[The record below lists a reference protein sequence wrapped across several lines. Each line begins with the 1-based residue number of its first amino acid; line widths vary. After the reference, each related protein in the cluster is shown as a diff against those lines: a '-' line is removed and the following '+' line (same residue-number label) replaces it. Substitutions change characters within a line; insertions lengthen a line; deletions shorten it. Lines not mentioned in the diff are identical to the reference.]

1 MAATTPSTPA
11 LHASAPLRRGAGGT
25 RFMERPRLRLAT
37 NPPAGSGPRQDPS
50 GVRAVVAFVALCLI
64 WGSTWLGIKVGLRDL
79 PPISFAGTRFALAA
93 LILFAIV
100 AARGLRL
107 PWAARDW
114 RLLLWTGLLSI
125 TVNYALVFWAEL
137 HISSGLAA
145 VLNATIPLFGLPLA
159 HRVLAAEPMT
169 PHKVGGVVLGVLGMA
184 IVFGS
189 ELGGNT
195 PMAAWASAGV
205 LVASLAGAQAGV
217 LVKARGTH
225 LDPAVLAGVQM
236 AFGSL
241 PLLVGGALL
250 EGGPLRLAWTPAA
263 LASLAY
269 LTVVGSVVAF
279 LTYYWLIRHIEV
291 TRVLLIPLITPL
303 VAVGLGYAFLDERVT
318 WGTALGGSAILGGV
332 ALAIWNGGQPVRRSG
347 GHAVRR

>member
-1 MAATTPSTPA
+1 MASSTTPIAVPA
-11 LHASAPLRRGAGGT
+11 PEGRYPSLQPTRLLR
-25 RFMERPRLRLAT
+25 RPRLALAPRSIRARGSDRDRL
-37 NPPAGSGPRQDPS
+37 N
-50 GVRAVVAFVALCLI
+50 AVAAFVALCAI
-64 WGSTWLGIKVGLRDL
+64 WGSTWLAIKVGLRDL
-79 PPISFAGTRFALAA
+79 PPISFAGVRFALAA
-93 LILFAIV
+93 LILYGIV
-100 AARGLRL
+100 AVRGLRL

-159 HRVLAAEPMT
+159 HRLLEAEPMT

-184 IVFGS
+184 IVFAA

-195 PMAAWASAGV
+195 PTAAWASVGV
-205 LVASLAGAQAGV
+205 LIASLAGAQAGV

-236 AFGSL
+236 AFGSV

-250 EGGPLRLAWTPAA
+250 EGNPLELAWTPTA
-263 LASLAY
+263 LLSLGY

-279 LTYYWLIRHIEV
+279 LIYYWLIRHIEV

-303 VAVGLGYAFLDERVT
+303 VAVLLGYAFLGERIG
-318 WGTALGGSAILGGV
+318 WGTAVGGGAILGGV
-332 ALAIWNGGQPVRRSG
+332 ALAIWNGG
-347 GHAVRR
+347 AVRR

>member
-1 MAATTPSTPA
+1 MVSSTTPVAAPGPEV
-11 LHASAPLRRGAGGT
+11 LHPGLQPT
-25 RFMERPRLRLAT
+25 RFFRRPRLELT
-37 NPPAGSGPRQDPS
+37 PRS
-50 GVRAVVAFVALCLI
+50 TGFHGFNRGGLKAVAAFISLCGI
-64 WGSTWLGIKVGLRDL
+64 WGSTWLAIKVGLRDL
-79 PPISFAGTRFALAA
+79 PPISFAGIRFALAA
-93 LILFAIV
+93 LILYGIV

-137 HISSGLAA
+137 HVSSGLAA

-159 HRVLAAEPMT
+159 HRLLAAEPMT

-184 IVFGS
+184 IVFAA
-189 ELGGNT
+189 ELGGHT

-236 AFGSL
+236 AFGSV

-250 EGGPLRLAWTPAA
+250 EGDPLELTWTPAA
-263 LASLAY
+263 LLSLGY

-279 LTYYWLIRHIEV
+279 LMYYWLIRRIEV
-291 TRVLLIPLITPL
+291 TRVLLIPLVTPL
-303 VAVGLGYAFLDERVT
+303 VAVILGYAFLGERVG
-318 WGTALGGSAILGGV
+318 WGTAVGGGAILGGV
-332 ALAIWNGGQPVRRSG
+332 ALAVWNGGRSG
-347 GHAVRR
+347 GQAVGRSGGRFRS

>member
-1 MAATTPSTPA
+1 MAVTKPSHPA
-11 LHASAPLRRGAGGT
+11 LHASAPLRRGDGGT
-25 RFMERPRLRLAT
+25 RFQQRPKLRLAT
-37 NPPAGSGPRQDPS
+37 NPPAGSGPRPDRNA
-50 GVRAVVAFVALCLI
+50 VRAAVAFVALCLI
-64 WGSTWLGIKVGLRDL
+64 WGSTWLAIKVGLRDL
-79 PPISFAGTRFALAA
+79 PPISFAGIRFALAA
-93 LILFAIV
+93 VILFAIV

-107 PWAARDW
+107 PWAGRDW

-159 HRVLAAEPMT
+159 HRILAAEPMT

-241 PLLVGGALL
+241 PLLLGGALV
-250 EGGPLRLAWTPAA
+250 EGSPLRLAWTPGAV
-263 LASLAY
+263 ASLAY

-279 LTYYWLIRHIEV
+279 LIYYWLIRHIEV

-303 VAVGLGYAFLDERVT
+303 VALGLGYVFLGERVT
-318 WGTALGGSAILGGV
+318 WGTVLGGSAILGGV
-332 ALAIWNGGQPVRRSG
+332 ASAIWNGGRR
-347 GHAVRR
+347 

>member
-1 MAATTPSTPA
+1 MRTTPLPA
-11 LHASAPLRRGAGGT
+11 PPASAPPWR
-25 RFMERPRLRLAT
+25 RPRLRVSA
-37 NPPAGSGPRQDPS
+37 PSPAAVAANAGGA
-50 GVRAVVAFVALCLI
+50 GVKAAVAFVGLCVI
-64 WGSTWLGIKVGLRDL
+64 WGSTWLAIKVGLRDL
-79 PPISFAGTRFALAA
+79 PPISFAGIRFALAA
-93 LILFAIV
+93 LILLVIV
-100 AARGLRL
+100 SVRGLRL

-184 IVFGS
+184 IVFGA

-236 AFGSL
+236 TFGSV
-241 PLLVGGALL
+241 PLLLGGALL
-250 EGGPLRLAWTPAA
+250 EGNPFQLAWTPSA
-263 LASLAY
+263 LLSLGY

-279 LTYYWLIRHIEV
+279 LAYYWLIRQIDV

-303 VAVGLGYAFLDERVT
+303 VALGLGSVFLGERVG
-318 WGTALGGSAILGGV
+318 WGTAVGGGAILGGV
-332 ALAIWNGGQPVRRSG
+332 ALAVWNGGRR
-347 GHAVRR
+347 

>member
-1 MAATTPSTPA
+1 MAATTPFTPP
-11 LHASAPLRRGAGGT
+11 LHASAPQRRGDGGT

-37 NPPAGSGPRQDPS
+37 NPPAGPGPRKDPS
-50 GVRAVVAFVALCLI
+50 GVRAVIAFVALCLI
-64 WGSTWLGIKVGLRDL
+64 WGSTWLAIKVGLRDL
-79 PPISFAGTRFALAA
+79 PPISFAGIRFALAA
-93 LILFAIV
+93 PILFAIV
-100 AARGLRL
+100 AARGVRL

-159 HRVLAAEPMT
+159 HRMLVAEPMT
-169 PHKVGGVVLGVLGMA
+169 PHKVSGVVLGVLGMA

-195 PMAAWASAGV
+195 LMAAWASAGV

-236 AFGSL
+236 AFGSV
-241 PLLVGGALL
+241 PLMIGGALV
-250 EGGPLRLAWTPAA
+250 EGSPMRLGWTPAA
-263 LASLAY
+263 VASLAY

-318 WGTALGGSAILGGV
+318 WGTALGGVAILGGV
-332 ALAIWNGGQPVRRSG
+332 ALAIWNGGRR
-347 GHAVRR
+347 

>member
-1 MAATTPSTPA
+1 MPSATPPV
-11 LHASAPLRRGAGGT
+11 LHASSPLRRSDGGT
-25 RFMERPRLRLAT
+25 RFIGPPRLRVAAH
-37 NPPAGSGPRQDPS
+37 PPAGSGPRRGS
-50 GVRAVVAFVALCLI
+50 RVKAVTAFVSLCVI
-64 WGSTWLGIKVGLRDL
+64 WGSTWLAIKVGLRDL
-79 PPISFAGTRFALAA
+79 PPISFAGIRFALAA
-93 LILFAIV
+93 MILFAIV
-100 AARGLRL
+100 AGRRLRL

-159 HRVLAAEPMT
+159 HRMLAAEPMT
-169 PHKVGGVVLGVLGMA
+169 PYKVSGVVLGVLGMA
-184 IVFGS
+184 IVFGA
-189 ELGGNT
+189 ELGGTT

-236 AFGSL
+236 AFGAV
-241 PLLVGGALL
+241 PLLVGGAVL
-250 EGGPLRLAWTPAA
+250 EGNPLRLAWTPAA
-263 LASLAY
+263 VASLGY

-303 VAVGLGYAFLDERVT
+303 VAVALGYGFLGERVS
-318 WGTALGGSAILGGV
+318 WGTATGGAAILGGV
-332 ALAIWNGGQPVRRSG
+332 GLAIWNGGRR
-347 GHAVRR
+347 

>member
-1 MAATTPSTPA
+1 
-11 LHASAPLRRGAGGT
+11 
-25 RFMERPRLRLAT
+25 MERPRLRLAT
-37 NPPAGSGPRQDPS
+37 NPPAGSGPRTDPNR
-50 GVRAVVAFVALCLI
+50 VRAVVAFVALCLI
-64 WGSTWLGIKVGLRDL
+64 WGSTWLAIKVGLRDL
-79 PPISFAGTRFALAA
+79 PPISFAGIRFALAA
-93 LILFAIV
+93 LLLFAIV

-159 HRVLAAEPMT
+159 HRMLAAEPMT
-169 PHKVGGVVLGVLGMA
+169 TPKVSGVVLGVLGMA

-189 ELGGNT
+189 ELGGNSL
-195 PMAAWASAGV
+195 MAAWASAGV

-236 AFGSL
+236 AFGAV
-241 PLLVGGALL
+241 PLLFGGALL
-250 EGGPLRLAWTPAA
+250 EGNPLRLAWTPAA
-263 LASLAY
+263 VTSLAY

-279 LTYYWLIRHIEV
+279 LIYYWLIRHIEV

-303 VAVGLGYAFLDERVT
+303 VAVGLGYVFLDERVA
-318 WGTALGGSAILGGV
+318 WGAAVGGAAILGGV
-332 ALAIWNGGQPVRRSG
+332 ALAVWNGGK
-347 GHAVRR
+347 AVRR

>member
-1 MAATTPSTPA
+1 MAGTPPAQAQSTATPS
-11 LHASAPLRRGAGGT
+11 SGGIG
-25 RFMERPRLRLAT
+25 RRPRLRLWSKA
-37 NPPAGSGPRQDPS
+37 PSQDLPAGSRG
-50 GVRAVVAFVALCLI
+50 GVKAVAAFTSLCVI
-64 WGSTWLGIKVGLRDL
+64 WGSTWLAIKVGLRDL
-79 PPISFAGTRFALAA
+79 PPITFAGIRFALAA
-93 LILFAIV
+93 LILYAIV

-159 HRVLAAEPMT
+159 HRMLAAEPMT
-169 PHKVGGVVLGVLGMA
+169 PHEVSGVVLGVLGMA
-184 IVFGS
+184 IVFGA

-195 PMAAWASAGV
+195 PIAAWASAGV

-236 AFGSL
+236 ASGSL

-250 EGGPLRLAWTPAA
+250 EGSPLRLVWTPAA
-263 LASLAY
+263 LASLGY

-279 LTYYWLIRHIEV
+279 LTYYWLIRRIEV

-303 VAVGLGYAFLDERVT
+303 VAVGLGYAFLGEQVT
-318 WGTALGGSAILGGV
+318 WGTAVGGAAILGGV
-332 ALAIWNGGQPVRRSG
+332 ALAIWNGGRR
-347 GHAVRR
+347 

>member
-1 MAATTPSTPA
+1 
-11 LHASAPLRRGAGGT
+11 
-25 RFMERPRLRLAT
+25 MERPRLRLAA
-37 NPPAGSGPRQDPS
+37 NPPAGSGSRQDPTR
-50 GVRAVVAFVALCLI
+50 VRAVVAFVALCLI
-64 WGSTWLGIKVGLRDL
+64 WGSTWLAIKLGLRDL
-79 PPISFAGTRFALAA
+79 PPINFAGVRFALAA
-93 LILFAIV
+93 LILFAI
-100 AARGLRL
+100 AAGRGLRL

-114 RLLLWTGLLSI
+114 RLLLWTGMLSI

-159 HRVLAAEPMT
+159 HRMLAAEPMT

-189 ELGGNT
+189 ELGGNR

-241 PLLVGGALL
+241 PLLAGGALV
-250 EGGPLRLAWTPAA
+250 EGNPLRLEWTPAA
-263 LASLAY
+263 VASLAY

-279 LTYYWLIRHIEV
+279 LTYYWLIRHTEV

-303 VAVGLGYAFLDERVT
+303 VAVGLGYVFLDERVT
-318 WGTALGGSAILGGV
+318 WGTALGGAAILGGV
-332 ALAIWNGGQPVRRSG
+332 ALAIWNGGRR
-347 GHAVRR
+347 

>member
-1 MAATTPSTPA
+1 MAFSTPA
-11 LHASAPLRRGAGGT
+11 VPTPAAPTAESAPQRRPSADGTYFPRRLRLQAAPVSAVGGGT
-25 RFMERPRLRLAT
+25 RGGLKA
-37 NPPAGSGPRQDPS
+37 A
-50 GVRAVVAFVALCLI
+50 AAFVGLCAI
-64 WGSTWLGIKVGLRDL
+64 WGSTWLVIKVGLRDL
-79 PPISFAGTRFALAA
+79 PPISFAGIRFALAA
-93 LILFAIV
+93 LILYGIV
-100 AARGLRL
+100 VSRGLRL

-159 HRVLAAEPMT
+159 HRTLEAEPMT
-169 PHKVGGVVLGVLGMA
+169 LRKVGGVILGVLGMA
-184 IVFGS
+184 IVFGA
-189 ELGGNT
+189 ELGGRT

-205 LVASLAGAQAGV
+205 LIASLAGAQAGV

-236 AFGSL
+236 ALGSV
-241 PLLVGGALL
+241 PLLVGGALF
-250 EGGPLRLAWTPAA
+250 EGNPLRFTWTPAA
-263 LASLAY
+263 LAALGY
-269 LTVVGSVVAF
+269 LTVVGSVIAF
-279 LTYYWLIRHIEV
+279 LAYYWLIRHIEV

-303 VAVGLGYAFLDERVT
+303 VAVGLGYTFLGEQVG

-332 ALAIWNGGQPVRRSG
+332 ALAVRR
-347 GHAVRR
+347 